1 MHRQLNHA
9 SPHCNRAVCTAACV
23 ASQASRPR
31 IASGSGTGCL
41 YRRCRCSCPPMP
53 PDPQLAGPGARACD
67 GTAGMPSA
75 PASRSLPLL
84 EDDSSLPHLAL
95 KRTSIAVRHAGSCR
109 PCEQAPEAT
118 GAGTELPIGAGAG
131 HTDAAVVADLCACLT
146 AASYPAGSCNPG
158 SGTVAESRGTR
169 VTGWRPS
176 RRRFLYIYVYIYIYI
191 YGGVY
196 FVFLLKRS
204 TTEPFDIGGRV

>member
-1 MHRQLNHA
+1 MPGCLYSSLRRFA
-9 SPHCNRAVCTAACV
+9 GGSSATRRRAANGP
-23 ASQASRPR
+23 S
-31 IASGSGTGCL
+31 TGCL
-41 YRRCRCSCPPMP
+41 YRRRRCRRPPKLSA
-53 PDPQLAGPGARACD
+53 PQLAGPGARASD
-67 GTAGMPSA
+67 DAAGVPSD
-75 PASRSLPLL
+75 PASRSLALL
-84 EDDSSLPHLAL
+84 ADDASLSHLAL

-169 VTGWRPS
+169 VPGWRPS
-176 RRRFLYIYVYIYIYI
+176 RRRFLAQARKPRGLPVHA
-191 YGGVY
+191 
-196 FVFLLKRS
+196 FARS
-204 TTEPFDIGGRV
+204 QALTHA